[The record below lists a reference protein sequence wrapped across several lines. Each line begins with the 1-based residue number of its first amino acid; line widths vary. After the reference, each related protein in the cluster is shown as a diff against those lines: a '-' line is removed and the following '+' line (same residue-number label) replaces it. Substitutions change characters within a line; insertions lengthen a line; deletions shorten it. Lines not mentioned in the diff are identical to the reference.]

1 MHQQHPLRV
10 LALLEASTVTGPA
23 KNLMEFARRARR
35 AEGALPAVDVA
46 IATYLRG
53 AAPEPNPF
61 MRAAQEAGLAVE
73 VIPERR
79 RFDLGVLAQL
89 RALVDRHR
97 PDILQ
102 SHHCKSHFLVR
113 LTGLGRTLPWVAF
126 HHGYT
131 AGDLKVRCYNQL
143 DRISLPAAR
152 HIVTVCGAF
161 AVQIQRYGIPA
172 QRISV
177 LHNMVHPFRPP
188 TPESVSALRAR
199 YDLPENAA
207 VVLAVGRLSREKGH
221 VDLIEAAARLRRH
234 HPDLPLR
241 VVLVGEGPERA
252 VIQARVAAQGLD
264 GAVVLC
270 GHQADVAPFYALA
283 TVVALPSH
291 SEGSPNV
298 LLEAM
303 AAGIPV
309 VATAVGGVPEIATD
323 QVTALLVSRGNHQ
336 AMAEAL
342 ARLLR
347 EPELARRLARQAQ
360 AEVLARYTPEAYRRT
375 LTQLYERVLAGLAPS
390 GP

>member
-1 MHQQHPLRV
+1 MPQQRPLRV

-23 KNLMEFARRARR
+23 KNLMEFARRARHP
-35 AEGALPAVDVA
+35 EGGLPVVDVL

-53 AAPEPNPF
+53 ATPEPNSF
-61 MRAAQEAGLAVE
+61 MRAAQGAGIAVE

-79 RFDLGVLAQL
+79 RFDLGVLPRL

-102 SHHCKSHFLVR
+102 SHHCKSHFLIR

-131 AGDLKVRCYNQL
+131 SGDLKVRCYNQL

-152 HIVTVCGAF
+152 HIVTVCGAL
-161 AVQIQRYGIPA
+161 AAQIQRYGIPA
-172 QRISV
+172 RRISV

-188 TPESVSALRAR
+188 TPDAVSALRAR
-199 YDLPENAA
+199 YGLSEKVA

-221 VDLIEAAARLRRH
+221 LDLIEAAARLRRN
-234 HPDLPLR
+234 HPELLFR
-241 VVLVGEGPERA
+241 VLLVGEGPERA
-252 VIQARVAAQGLD
+252 ALQARVAAQGLD
-264 GAVVLC
+264 EIVVVC
-270 GHQADVAPFYALA
+270 GYQADVAPFYAIS

-291 SEGSPNV
+291 SEGAPNV

-323 QVTALLVSRGNHQ
+323 QGTALLVRRGDCS

-342 ARLLR
+342 ARLLQ
-347 EPELARRLARQAQ
+347 EPDLARRLARQAQ
-360 AEVLARYTPEAYRRT
+360 AEVLAGYTPETYRRT
-375 LTQLYERVLAGLAPS
+375 LTQLYERILSASAPP

>member
-1 MHQQHPLRV
+1 MHQQRPLRV

-23 KNLMEFARRARR
+23 KGLMEFARRARR

-53 AAPEPNPF
+53 APTEPNPF
-61 MRAAQEAGLAVE
+61 MRAAQEAGIAVA

-131 AGDLKVRCYNQL
+131 AGDLKVRCYNQF

-161 AVQIQRYGIPA
+161 AAQIQRYGIPA

-270 GHQADVAPFYALA
+270 GHQADVTPFYALA

-323 QVTALLVSRGNHQ
+323 QVTALLVSRGDCP

-375 LTQLYERVLAGLAPS
+375 LTQLYERILAGSAPS